1 MNTVQASK
9 LFIATGYIMPPPES
23 FGSIILSGA
32 EAYGITLGD
41 TAVSRFQTYYEVL
54 SEYNFRTNLVSK
66 GDMNRFPEYHILDS
80 LKIASCHDMSG
91 VGRMMDF
98 GSGAG
103 LPGIPLA
110 IAFPHIETYL
120 VDSRKKRCGFL
131 SAAVERIPLS
141 NAHVLLS
148 RAETLP
154 EDYDRSFDCVVTRA
168 TVSLDAFYRCTRRFI
183 TASGS
188 LVSIKGDDIE
198 NELRALKK
206 AVDPKLIN
214 ITVSSPQEVNN
225 IRNGHIVTISAI

>member
-1 MNTVQASK
+1 
-9 LFIATGYIMPPPES
+9 MPIPES
-23 FGSIILSGA
+23 FGATILSGA
-32 EAYGITLGD
+32 GAYGISLDD
-41 TAVSRFQTYYEVL
+41 TAISRFETYYEVL

-66 GDMNRFPEYHILDS
+66 GDMKRFPEYHILDS

-110 IAFPHIETYL
+110 IAFPHIEMYL
-120 VDSRKKRCGFL
+120 VDSRKKRCEFL

-141 NAHVLLS
+141 NAHVLQR
-148 RAETLP
+148 RAEILS
-154 EDYDRSFDCVVTRA
+154 EDHDRSFDCVVTRA
-168 TVSLDAFYRCTRRFI
+168 TVSLEAFFRCARRFI
-183 TASGS
+183 TAGGS

-198 NELRALKK
+198 NELTALKK

-214 ITVSSPQEVNN
+214 INVSSPKEVNN
-225 IRNGHIVTISAI
+225 VRNGYIVTISLL